1 MTSPRLAGR
10 HAVTVEQGEQVRA
23 MPDATALG
31 SLCRY
36 VSGADPRNYQPA
48 NITFDLLPQL
58 EEETKKRLKHDKRA
72 RHAEVCKRAL
82 EALDEYLAVAA
93 Q

>member
-1 MTSPRLAGR
+1 
-10 HAVTVEQGEQVRA
+10 
-23 MPDATALG
+23 
-31 SLCRY
+31 
-36 VSGADPRNYQPA
+36 
-48 NITFDLLPQL
+48 LLPQL

-72 RHAEVCKRAL
+72 RHAEVCKLAL